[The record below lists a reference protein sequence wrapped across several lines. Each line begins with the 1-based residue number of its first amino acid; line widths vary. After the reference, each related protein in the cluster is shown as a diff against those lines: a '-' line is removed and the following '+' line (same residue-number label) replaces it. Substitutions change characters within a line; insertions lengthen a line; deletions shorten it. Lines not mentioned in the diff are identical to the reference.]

1 MKYYFLFYLFFSF
14 GLFKAQSFEYE
25 WGLFSKKLDASE
37 NIPIKDYEKFESKYE
52 KLFEKY
58 NDEAIKF
65 YSYYAY
71 ALLENKDTL
80 NALQGLKYSYAYA
93 IKSKD
98 TTQKYIVTYRFGDY
112 YKQIG
117 NYKEAEKYYYANMYY
132 LSVIL
137 GASSREYSIIYFEY
151 IQVLMH
157 LQKYSDAKPG
167 VEGLLYYFK
176 TLDGEKNHYYVLLLN
191 YLANIHQ
198 QLGEYQKAIEINNQL
213 ISNEYHLI
221 LKDTCAHIEK
231 YSNLGDI
238 YREIGNYDLAIL
250 NLKKC
255 KQVYYQ
261 LKCDKTIILAQV
273 DNNLGL
279 CYKMLGLNKEAEDS
293 FKSSLK
299 NCENTGKTKTDQYC
313 VILNNYGDF
322 YRELGRYGESSEILL
337 KSLQIRKQ
345 YLDTNTRSYA
355 NLLNNLGLVYTE
367 SNYYDEALKR
377 LLNAKNIYENIIG
390 KNHQYYGNCLN
401 NLASCYFYLGNYKLA
416 KQYKVEALSIVEKT
430 VGKNHFRYPTFLT
443 SLALINMRLNNYNE
457 AEQNLIEALLIA
469 EKTFGK
475 NHDLYANAAFL
486 LAEVYT
492 DINKFKEAGELY
504 LHSINHYSKQLTNY
518 FEAMSEG
525 NQGEFLNKIN
535 PIFDSYNAFLIN
547 YKLKEPN
554 QNIDVY
560 LKKALE
566 NQILLK
572 SLLGKN
578 AARLQKLVINSNN
591 EEIKKL
597 YNEWLLQK
605 NKLINRSKSVD
616 NTGDDND
623 LLFKINEI
631 ENVLKQKL
639 NTSSFNSLITFEQL
653 KQALPNNQATVEFFR
668 VYKSIN
674 DSTFEKMYGALIV
687 KNNLKYPELI
697 IYKNGNY
704 MDENGFNTYSNNIDE
719 LKLDTLSYNL
729 FYKPIQNSLK
739 GISKIYVSLDGIFQ
753 KINLTSLYNPQTK
766 KYLQDDLEVV
776 NIIGFSGLVINKN
789 QTAISNNTAELF
801 GYPDYDYNFK
811 FKKSEQNNNNTQ
823 LIASR
828 YGLTNLE
835 KLPGTKIEV
844 EKISNELKHKNWN
857 VNIYTNELAS
867 EDKLRKINSPNILHI
882 ATHGY
887 YIKDVETENKLMLGF
902 EKQALKENSF
912 LRSGLLLAGVGPF
925 TRDSLNMNSEN
936 DGILTAYEAS
946 FLNLTNTSLVVLSA
960 CQTGLGDNMGTEGVA
975 GLQRSLAVAGAKN
988 IITSLWPVDD
998 NATQFF
1004 MTNFYN
1010 NFSKNQN
1017 IEHAFNFAKNET
1029 KLKYPQPY
1037 FWAAFILIKTFN

>member
-1 MKYYFLFYLFFSF
+1 MKYRVLFFIFFSF
-14 GLFKAQSFEYE
+14 GIIKSQSFETE
-25 WGLFSKKLDASE
+25 WGTFSKKLDANE
-37 NIPIKDYEKFESKYE
+37 NISIKDYEKFESKFE
-52 KLFEKY
+52 KLFDKF

-65 YSYYAY
+65 YSYYAF
-71 ALLENKDTL
+71 ALLDNKDTL

-93 IKSKD
+93 VKSKD

-112 YKQIG
+112 YKRIG
-117 NYKEAEKYYYANMYY
+117 NYKEAEKYYYSNMYY
-132 LSVIL
+132 LSVML

-157 LQKYSDAKPG
+157 LQKYADAKPG

-176 TLDGEKNHYYVLLLN
+176 TLDGEKNNNYILLLN
-191 YLANIHQ
+191 YLANIYH

-213 ISNEYHLI
+213 INNEYQLM
-221 LKDTCAHIEK
+221 LKDTCGHVEN

-238 YREIGNYDLAIL
+238 YREIGEYDLAIF

-255 KQVYYQ
+255 KQVYNQ
-261 LKCDKTIILAQV
+261 LKCNNTIVLAQV
-273 DNNLGL
+273 NNNLGL
-279 CYKMLGLNKEAEDS
+279 CYKMLGLNKEAEDC
-293 FKSSLK
+293 FKTSLK
-299 NCENTGKTKTDQYC
+299 IYENTGKIKSDQYC
-313 VILNNYGDF
+313 IILNNYGDF
-322 YRELGRYGESSEILL
+322 YRELGRYGESSEILI
-337 KSLQIRKQ
+337 KALQIRKQ

-367 SNYYDEALKR
+367 SGYYDEALKR
-377 LLNAKNIYENIIG
+377 FLNAKNCYEISIG

-416 KQYKVEALSIVEKT
+416 KQYKTEALSIVEKT
-430 VGKNHFRYPTFLT
+430 VGKNHYRYPTFLT
-443 SLALINMRLNNYNE
+443 SLALVNMQLHNYNE
-457 AEQNLIEALLIA
+457 AEQNLKEALFIV

-475 NHDLYANAAFL
+475 NHDLYANAAML
-486 LAEVYT
+486 LAEVYS

-504 LHSINHYSKQLTNY
+504 LISINHYSKQLTNY

-535 PIFDSYNAFLIN
+535 PLFESYNAFLIN

-560 LKKALE
+560 INKALE

-572 SLLGKN
+572 SLIGKN
-578 AARLQKLVINSNN
+578 AARLQKLVSNSNN
-591 EEIKKL
+591 DEIKKL
-597 YNEWLLQK
+597 YNEWLIQK
-605 NKLINRSKSVD
+605 NKLINRSKSIE
-616 NTGDDND
+616 NTGYDND

-631 ENVLKQKL
+631 ENALKQKL
-639 NTSSFNSLITFEQL
+639 NISSFNSLITFEQL
-653 KQALPNNQATVEFFR
+653 KQALPNKQAAIEFFK
-668 VYKSIN
+668 VYKSVN
-674 DSTFEKMYGALIV
+674 DSTIEKMYGALIV
-687 KNNLKYPELI
+687 KNNSKSPELI

-704 MDENGFNTYSNNIDE
+704 MDEKGFNVYSNNVDE
-719 LKLDTLSYNL
+719 LKLDTVSYNL
-729 FYKPIQNSLK
+729 FYKPIQNSLSD
-739 GISKIYVSLDGIFQ
+739 ISKIYVSLDGIFQ
-753 KINLTSLYNPQTK
+753 KINLTSLYNPQSN
-766 KYLQDDLEVV
+766 KYLQDKIEVI
-776 NIIGFSGLVINKN
+776 NIVGFSSLITNNKLTTTINNK
-789 QTAISNNTAELF
+789 AELF

-823 LIASR
+823 LVASR

-835 KLPGTKIEV
+835 KLPGTKLEV
-844 EKISNELKHKNWN
+844 EKISNELKLNNWK
-857 VNIYTNELAS
+857 VEVYTNEFAS
-867 EDKLRKINSPNILHI
+867 EEKLRKMVSPSVLHI

-887 YIKDVETENKLMLGF
+887 YLKDVESENKLMLGF

-912 LRSGLLLAGVGPF
+912 LRSGLLLAGVGPA
-925 TRDSLNMNSEN
+925 TSDSLNTNSEN

-946 FLNLTNTSLVVLSA
+946 FLNLTNTNLVVLSA

-975 GLQRSLAVAGAKN
+975 GLQRSFAVAGAKN

-1004 MTNFYN
+1004 MSNFYS

-1017 IEHAFNFAKNET
+1017 IEQAFNIAKNET